1 MAAAT
6 TRILLIRHAD
16 YDLLDRGILAG
27 RMSGWGL
34 NEHGRAQSMALGK
47 ALACRTLAAVVASP
61 LERAQETARAVAAP
75 HHLEVQTEPGFDEVD
90 FGGWTGCGF
99 AELHQDSHWQV
110 FNKFRGVAAP
120 PGGEMMLAVQL
131 RALAALLNLRDRF
144 PNAEVAAV
152 SHADVV
158 KAVLAHALGMP
169 IDLFQRLVIAPAS
182 RSILV
187 LGEDF
192 LRIEGVNLPV

>member
-1 MAAAT
+1 MMAAA

-16 YDLLDRGILAG
+16 YELLDRGILAG

-34 NEHGRAQSMALGK
+34 NERGRAQSK
-47 ALACRTLAAVVASP
+47 ALAEALAGRTLAAVVASP
-61 LERAQETARAVAAP
+61 LERAQETARYIAAP
-75 HHLEVQTEPGFDEVD
+75 HRLEVRIEPGLDEVD
-90 FGGWTGCGF
+90 FGHWSGRPF
-99 AELHQDSHWQV
+99 AELHHDPAWPA
-110 FNKFRGVAAP
+110 FNRFRAVAAA
-120 PGGEMMLAVQL
+120 PGGETMLAVQA
-131 RALAALLNLRDRF
+131 RALAVLVALRGRF
-144 PNAEVAAV
+144 PGAEVAAV
-152 SHADVV
+152 SHADVI

-169 IDLFQRLVIAPAS
+169 LDLFQRLVIAPAS